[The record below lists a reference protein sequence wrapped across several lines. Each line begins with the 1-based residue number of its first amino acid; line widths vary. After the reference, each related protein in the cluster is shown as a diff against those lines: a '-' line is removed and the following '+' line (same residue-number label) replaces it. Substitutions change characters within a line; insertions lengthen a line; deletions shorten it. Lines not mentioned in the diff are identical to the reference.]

1 MKKELIL
8 SIGILMFSLSSCKKS
23 EEGNKGIIKSD
34 SANTEILA
42 DNGAIDSTIAYNTD
56 INGKKSIKTDYV
68 YRATDKSLVKVV
80 FNYDPKNRTVSITN
94 NNKTFVLE
102 KSEAKVNETI
112 YKKDDMTATVK
123 GDSLIIHQGN
133 NIIELERTKI

>member
-1 MKKELIL
+1 MIKKIITVTIISSLIIACKKE
-8 SIGILMFSLSSCKKS
+8 
-23 EEGNKGIIKSD
+23 ENKEVIKAD
-34 SANTEILA
+34 PAPTEILT

-68 YRATDKSLVKVV
+68 YKATDKSLVKVV

-102 KSEAKVNETI
+102 KSEAKVHETI

>member
-1 MKKELIL
+1 MIKKIITVTIISSLI
-8 SIGILMFSLSSCKKS
+8 IACKK
-23 EEGNKGIIKSD
+23 EGNKGIIKEGSVP
-34 SANTEILA
+34 TEILA
-42 DNGAIDSTIAYNTD
+42 DNGAPDSTIAYNTD

-68 YRATDKSLVKVV
+68 YKATDKSLVKVV

>member
-8 SIGILMFSLSSCKKS
+8 SMGILALSLSSCKKS
-23 EEGNKGIIKSD
+23 EEGNKGIIKTD

-56 INGKKSIKTDYV
+56 INGKKSVKTDYV
-68 YRATDKSLVKVV
+68 YKATDKSLVKVV

-102 KSEAKVNETI
+102 KSEAKVHETI

-133 NIIELERTKI
+133 NIIELEKTKI

>member
-23 EEGNKGIIKSD
+23 EEGNKGIIKAD

-42 DNGAIDSTIAYNTD
+42 DNGAVDSTIAYNTD

-80 FNYDPKNRTVSITN
+80 FNYDPKSRTVSITN

>member
-1 MKKELIL
+1 MIKKIIAACIISSLI
-8 SIGILMFSLSSCKKS
+8 IACKK
-23 EEGNKGIIKSD
+23 EGNKGIIKAD
-34 SANTEILA
+34 FANTEILA
-42 DNGAIDSTIAYNTD
+42 DNGAVDSTIAYNTD
-56 INGKKSIKTDYV
+56 INGKKSVKTDYV

>member
-1 MKKELIL
+1 MKKELIF

-23 EEGNKGIIKSD
+23 AEGNKGIIKAD

-42 DNGAIDSTIAYNTD
+42 DNGAVDSTIAYNTD
-56 INGKKSIKTDYV
+56 INGKKSVKTDFV
-68 YRATDKSLVKVV
+68 YKATDKSLVKVV

-123 GDSLIIHQGN
+123 GDSLIIHQGD

>member
-23 EEGNKGIIKSD
+23 EEGNKGIIKAD

-68 YRATDKSLVKVV
+68 YKATDKSLVKVV

>member
-8 SIGILMFSLSSCKKS
+8 SVGILMFSLSSCKKS
-23 EEGNKGIIKSD
+23 EEGNKGIIKAD

-56 INGKKSIKTDYV
+56 INGKKTIKTDYV

-94 NNKTFVLE
+94 NKKTFVLE

>member
-1 MKKELIL
+1 MIKKIIAVCIL
-8 SIGILMFSLSSCKKS
+8 SSLIIACKK
-23 EEGNKGIIKSD
+23 EGNKEAVKSD
-34 SANTEILA
+34 STTTEILA
-42 DNGAIDSTIAYNTD
+42 DNGAVDSTIAYNTD

-68 YRATDKSLVKVV
+68 YRASDKSLVKVV

-123 GDSLIIHQGN
+123 GDSLIIHQGD

>member
-23 EEGNKGIIKSD
+23 EEGNKGIIKAD

-42 DNGAIDSTIAYNTD
+42 DNGAVDSTIAYNTD

>member
-1 MKKELIL
+1 MIKKIITVTIISSLI
-8 SIGILMFSLSSCKKS
+8 IACKK
-23 EEGNKGIIKSD
+23 EGNKGIIKED
-34 SANTEILA
+34 SVPTEILA
-42 DNGAIDSTIAYNTD
+42 DNGAPDSTIAYNTD

-68 YRATDKSLVKVV
+68 YKATDKSLVKVV
-80 FNYDPKNRTVSITN
+80 FNYAPKNRTVSITN

-123 GDSLIIHQGN
+123 GDSLIIHQGK

>member
-23 EEGNKGIIKSD
+23 EEGNKGIIKAD

-42 DNGAIDSTIAYNTD
+42 DNGAVDSTIAYNTD

-68 YRATDKSLVKVV
+68 YKATDKSLVKVV

>member
-1 MKKELIL
+1 MIKKVIVLSIISSLIIACKKE
-8 SIGILMFSLSSCKKS
+8 GT
-23 EEGNKGIIKSD
+23 KGIIKAD

-42 DNGAIDSTIAYNTD
+42 DNGAVDSTIAYNTD
-56 INGKKSIKTDYV
+56 INGKKSVKTDFV

>member
-1 MKKELIL
+1 MIKKIITVTIISSLI
-8 SIGILMFSLSSCKKS
+8 IACKK
-23 EEGNKGIIKSD
+23 EGNKGIIKQD
-34 SANTEILA
+34 SAPTEILA
-42 DNGAIDSTIAYNTD
+42 DNGAPDSTIAYNTD

-68 YRATDKSLVKVV
+68 YKATDKSLVKVV

>member
-23 EEGNKGIIKSD
+23 EEGNKGIIKAD

-68 YRATDKSLVKVV
+68 YKATDKSLVKVV

-133 NIIELERTKI
+133 NIIELEKTKI

>member
-1 MKKELIL
+1 MIKKIITVTIMSSLI
-8 SIGILMFSLSSCKKS
+8 IACKKG
-23 EEGNKGIIKSD
+23 ENKEVIKD
-34 SANTEILA
+34 DPVPTEILA
-42 DNGAIDSTIAYNTD
+42 DNGAPDSTIAYNTD

-68 YRATDKSLVKVV
+68 YKATDKSLVKVV

>member
-1 MKKELIL
+1 MIKKVIVL
-8 SIGILMFSLSSCKKS
+8 SIISSLIIACKK
-23 EEGNKGIIKSD
+23 EGNKGIIKAD
-34 SANTEILA
+34 SSNTEILA
-42 DNGAIDSTIAYNTD
+42 DNGAVDSTIAYNTD

-68 YRATDKSLVKVV
+68 YKATDKSLVKVV

-112 YKKDDMTATVK
+112 YKKNDMTATVK

>member
-23 EEGNKGIIKSD
+23 EEGNKGIIKAD
-34 SANTEILA
+34 SSNTEILA
-42 DNGAIDSTIAYNTD
+42 DNGAVDSTIAYNTD

-68 YRATDKSLVKVV
+68 YKATDKSLVKVV

>member
-23 EEGNKGIIKSD
+23 TEGNKGIIKAD

-42 DNGAIDSTIAYNTD
+42 DNGAVDSTIAYNTD

-68 YRATDKSLVKVV
+68 YKATDKSLVKVV

>member
-23 EEGNKGIIKSD
+23 EEGNKGIIKAD

>member
-1 MKKELIL
+1 M
-8 SIGILMFSLSSCKKS
+8 
-23 EEGNKGIIKSD
+23 
-34 SANTEILA
+34 
-42 DNGAIDSTIAYNTD
+42 
-56 INGKKSIKTDYV
+56 
-68 YRATDKSLVKVV
+68 V

>member
-23 EEGNKGIIKSD
+23 EEGNKGIIKAD

-68 YRATDKSLVKVV
+68 YKATDKSLVKVV

-94 NNKTFVLE
+94 NNRTFVLE

>member
-23 EEGNKGIIKSD
+23 EEGNKGIIKAD

-42 DNGAIDSTIAYNTD
+42 DNGAVDSTIAYNRD

>member
-23 EEGNKGIIKSD
+23 TEGNKGIIKSD

-42 DNGAIDSTIAYNTD
+42 DNGAVDSTIAYNTD

>member
-1 MKKELIL
+1 MIKKIIAAYIIL
-8 SIGILMFSLSSCKKS
+8 SLIIACKK
-23 EEGNKGIIKSD
+23 EGNKGIIKSD
-34 SANTEILA
+34 STNTEILA
-42 DNGAIDSTIAYNTD
+42 DNGAVDSTIAYNTD

-68 YRATDKSLVKVV
+68 YKATNKSLVKVV

>member
-1 MKKELIL
+1 MIKKVIVL
-8 SIGILMFSLSSCKKS
+8 SIISSLIIACKK
-23 EEGNKGIIKSD
+23 EGNKGIIKAD
-34 SANTEILA
+34 SVNTEILA
-42 DNGAIDSTIAYNTD
+42 DNGAVDSTIAYNTD

-68 YRATDKSLVKVV
+68 YKATDKSLVKVV

>member
-1 MKKELIL
+1 MIKKVIVLSIISFLIIACKKER
-8 SIGILMFSLSSCKKS
+8 
-23 EEGNKGIIKSD
+23 NKGIIKAD

-42 DNGAIDSTIAYNTD
+42 DNGAVDSTIAYNTD

-68 YRATDKSLVKVV
+68 YKATDKSLVKVV